1 MTQRMV
7 LGIVASVLVL
17 LCAVIVSVAVVP
29 QSIYPMLSE
38 ADLRGVSSAETR
50 IQLQQAQAQ
59 LQNSVRSTLLQLTA
73 GLLVIAGAAATW
85 RQVHVNRE
93 GQITDRFTRAIEQL
107 GNDNVDVRIGAV
119 YALER
124 IARNSPAD
132 RTAVQFTLAA
142 FVRNHAPWHVGSSG
156 GPVHPTVVVEERPWL
171 QILAPDIQAA
181 VGVLARRLPA
191 PRARREFPVDP
202 KLYLSR
208 VDLRGV
214 QLYRGRRLVNTQ
226 LRYANLARSWLEG
239 TRLDGCDLKSADLR
253 RCRLVDASLLQ
264 ANLNGAFL
272 SGADLSGADLRE
284 SDLRG
289 ADLAEAILDGAKLD
303 GVKVDAGTVWP
314 AGFDISQYRRVRFC
328 ADSPVESEV
337 AGPDATTSGQG

>member
-1 MTQRMV
+1 MV
-7 LGIVASVLVL
+7 LGVVTSVVLL
-17 LCAVIVSVAVVP
+17 LCAVIFSVAVVP
-29 QSIYPMLSE
+29 QAIYPTLAE
-38 ADLRGVSSAETR
+38 ADLHGVSNAETR
-50 IQLQQAQAQ
+50 IQLRQAQAQ

-107 GNDNVDVRIGAV
+107 GNDNVDIRIGAI

-124 IARNSPAD
+124 IARNSPVD

-142 FVRNHAPWHVGSSG
+142 FVRNHSPWHVGTPG
-156 GPVHPTVVVEERPWL
+156 GPVHPTVAVEERPWL

-253 RCRLVDASLLQ
+253 RCRLVDASFLR

-289 ADLAEAILDGAKLD
+289 ADMADAVLDGAKLD
-303 GVKVDAGTVWP
+303 GVRVNASTVWP

-328 ADSPVESEV
+328 VDSLVSDNV
-337 AGPDATTSGQG
+337 AGLDETTST